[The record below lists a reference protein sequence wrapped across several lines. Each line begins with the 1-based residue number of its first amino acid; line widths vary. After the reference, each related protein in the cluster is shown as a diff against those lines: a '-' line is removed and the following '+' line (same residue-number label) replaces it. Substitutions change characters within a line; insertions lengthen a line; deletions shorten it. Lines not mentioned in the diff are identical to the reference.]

1 MKNYHSLLAR
11 MNRKSLQV
19 SMKGT
24 GMQNGR
30 RKSHIHG
37 TSLDFAD
44 YRIYHPGDDIR
55 QIDWNVYGRTNKPYI
70 KRFQDEKEISVSI
83 LLDATSSMKQVPSKW
98 ELARELAASLAYIT
112 LSHEDRLSFAA
123 VSTKLS
129 FHRKGS
135 VHNKRTFYEIVDMK
149 EQTINESFTQSIISS
164 LSAPS
169 QMIVLITDGLEALS
183 LFEESFKRLKFRNQ
197 PIWLIQLLSET
208 EINPHL
214 SGDIQLVDS
223 ENGKMVDVSLNNS
236 IKTLYKKRLILHNR
250 ELEILCATH
259 GIRYCQI
266 SDKLDI
272 QTIILRELA
281 FTGLVQ

>member
-1 MKNYHSLLAR
+1 MKDYHSLLAK

-19 SMKGT
+19 STKGA

-44 YRIYHPGDDIR
+44 YKIYHPGDDIR

-83 LLDATSSMKQVPSKW
+83 FLDATSSMKQVPSKW

-112 LSHEDRLSFAA
+112 LSHEDRLSFSA
-123 VSTKLS
+123 VSTKLA

-135 VHNKRTFYEIVDMK
+135 VHNKRTFYEIVGGK
-149 EQTINESFTQSIISS
+149 EQTISESFTQSLSS
-164 LSAPS
+164 AITAPT
-169 QMIVLITDGLEALS
+169 QMILLITDGLEALP
-183 LFEESFKRLKFRNQ
+183 LFEESFKRLKYRNQ
-197 PIWLIQLLSET
+197 QIWLIQLLSET
-208 EINPHL
+208 EIYPNL
-214 SGDIQLVDS
+214 SGDIQLIDS
-223 ENGKMVDVSLNNS
+223 ENGKMVDVSLNTS
-236 IKTLYKKRLILHNR
+236 IKNLYKNRLDQHNQA
-250 ELEILCATH
+250 LENLCAKH

-281 FTGLVQ
+281 FAGLVQ

>member
-1 MKNYHSLLAR
+1 MKDYHSLLAR
-11 MNRKSLQV
+11 MNRKSLLV
-19 SMKGT
+19 STKGA

-44 YRIYHPGDDIR
+44 YKIYHPGDDIR

-70 KRFQDEKEISVSI
+70 KRFQDEKEISVS
-83 LLDATSSMKQVPSKW
+83 LFLDATSSMKQIPSKW

-123 VSTKLS
+123 ISTKLA

-135 VHNKRTFYEIVDMK
+135 VHNKRTFYEIVGVK
-149 EQTINESFTQSIISS
+149 EQTVNESFTQSLRSTITT
-164 LSAPS
+164 PT
-169 QMIVLITDGLEALS
+169 QMIILITDGLEKLS
-183 LFEESFKRLKFRNQ
+183 LFEESFKRLKYRNQ
-197 PIWLIQLLSET
+197 QIWLIQLLSER
-208 EINPHL
+208 EINPAF

-223 ENGKMVDVSLNNS
+223 ENGKMVDVSLNTS
-236 IKTLYKKRLILHNR
+236 IKNLYKNRLDQHNQ

-266 SDKLDI
+266 RDKLDI

-281 FTGLVQ
+281 FAGLVQ

>member
-1 MKNYHSLLAR
+1 MKDYHQLLAR
-11 MNRKSLQV
+11 MNRRSLQV
-19 SMKGT
+19 STKGA

-44 YRIYHPGDDIR
+44 YKVYHPGDDIR

-83 LLDATSSMKQVPSKW
+83 FLDATSSMKQVPVKW

-123 VSTKLS
+123 VSTDFS

-135 VHNKRTFYEIVDMK
+135 VHNKRTFYEIVGVRNDT
-149 EQTINESFTQSIISS
+149 QDESFTQSLANS
-164 LSAPS
+164 LTAPT
-169 QMIVLITDGLEALS
+169 QLVILITDGLEPLT
-183 LFEESFKRLKFRNQ
+183 LFEESFKRLKYRNQ
-197 PIWLIQLLSET
+197 QIWLIQLLSET
-208 EINPHL
+208 EINPPF

-223 ENGKMVDVSLNNS
+223 ENGKMVDVSLNPS
-236 IKTLYKKRLILHNR
+236 IKTLYKNRLDDHNDN
-250 ELEILCATH
+250 LEILCATY
-259 GIRYCQI
+259 GIHYCRI

-281 FTGLVQ
+281 FAGLIQ

>member
-11 MNRKSLQV
+11 MNRKRLQV
-19 SMKGT
+19 STKGA

-44 YRIYHPGDDIR
+44 YKIYHPGDDIR

-83 LLDATSSMKQVPSKW
+83 FLDGTASMKQIPSKW

-112 LSHEDRLSFAA
+112 LSHEDRLSFSV
-123 VSTKLS
+123 VSTKHS

-135 VHNKRTFYEIVDMK
+135 VHNKRTFYEIVDVK
-149 EQTINESFTQSIISS
+149 EQTINESFTQSLSS
-164 LSAPS
+164 SIKAPT
-169 QMIVLITDGLEALS
+169 QMIILITDGLEALP
-183 LFEESFKRLKFRNQ
+183 LFEESFKRLKYRNQ
-197 PIWLIQLLSET
+197 QIWLIQLLSES
-208 EINPHL
+208 EIHPNL

-223 ENGKMVDVSLNNS
+223 ENGKTVDVSLNSS
-236 IKTLYKKRLILHNR
+236 IKTLYRKRLDQHNQ
-250 ELEILCATH
+250 ELEVLCATN

>member
-1 MKNYHSLLAR
+1 MKDYHALLAR

-19 SMKGT
+19 LTKGA

-44 YRIYHPGDDIR
+44 YKIYHPGDDIR

-83 LLDATSSMKQVPSKW
+83 FLDTTSSMKQVPSKW

-123 VSTKLS
+123 VSTMLS

-135 VHNKRTFYEIVDMK
+135 VHNKKTFYEIVDVK
-149 EQTINESFTQSIISS
+149 EQTINESFTKS
-164 LSAPS
+164 LSSSITAPT
-169 QMIVLITDGLEALS
+169 QLIVLITDGLEALS
-183 LFEESFKRLKFRNQ
+183 LFEESFKRLNRRNQ
-197 PIWLIQLLSET
+197 QVWLIQLLSET
-208 EINPHL
+208 EINPNL

-223 ENGKMVDVSLNNS
+223 ENGKMVDVSLNSS
-236 IKTLYKKRLILHNR
+236 IKTLYKKRLNQHNQK
-250 ELEILCATH
+250 LEILCATH
-259 GIRYCQI
+259 GIHYCQI

-281 FTGLVQ
+281 FAGLVQ

>member
-1 MKNYHSLLAR
+1 MKDYHSLLAR
-11 MNRKSLQV
+11 MNRKSLQAAT
-19 SMKGT
+19 KGA

-44 YRIYHPGDDIR
+44 YKIYHPGDDIR

-70 KRFQDEKEISVSI
+70 KRFQDEKEISVS
-83 LLDATSSMKQVPSKW
+83 LFLDATSSMKQVSSKW

-123 VSTKLS
+123 VATKLA

-135 VHNKRTFYEIVDMK
+135 VHNKRTFYEIVGFG
-149 EQTINESFTQSIISS
+149 EQAINESFTQSLIGSIT
-164 LSAPS
+164 APR
-169 QMIVLITDGLEALS
+169 QMIILITDGLEELS
-183 LFEESFKRLKFRNQ
+183 LFEECFKRLKYRNQ
-197 PIWLIQLLSET
+197 QIWLIQLLSET
-208 EINPHL
+208 ELYPNL

-223 ENGKMVDVSLNNS
+223 ENGKMVDVSLTSS
-236 IKTLYKKRLILHNR
+236 IKDLYKNRLDQHNQ

-259 GIRYCQI
+259 GIRYCQV

-272 QTIILRELA
+272 QTIVLRELTFA
-281 FTGLVQ
+281 GLVQ

>member
-1 MKNYHSLLAR
+1 MKDYHSLLAR

-19 SMKGT
+19 STKGA
-24 GMQNGR
+24 GLQNGR

-44 YRIYHPGDDIR
+44 YKIYHPGDDIR

-83 LLDATSSMKQVPSKW
+83 YLDATSSMKQIPSKW

-112 LSHEDRLSFAA
+112 LSHEDRLSFSA
-123 VSTKLS
+123 VSTKLA

-135 VHNKRTFYEIVDMK
+135 VHNKITFYEIVAVK
-149 EQTINESFTQSIISS
+149 EQTIHESFTQS
-164 LSAPS
+164 LSNAITTPT
-169 QMIVLITDGLEALS
+169 QMIILITDGLEKLS
-183 LFEESFKRLKFRNQ
+183 LFEESFKRLKYRNQ
-197 PIWLIQLLSET
+197 QIWLIQLLSET
-208 EINPHL
+208 EINPNL
-214 SGDIQLVDS
+214 SGDIQLIDS
-223 ENGKMVDVSLNNS
+223 ENGKMVDVSLNTS
-236 IKTLYKKRLILHNR
+236 IKNLYKNRLDQHNQA
-250 ELEILCATH
+250 LEILCATH

-281 FTGLVQ
+281 FAGLVQ

>member
-1 MKNYHSLLAR
+1 MKDYHSLLAR

-19 SMKGT
+19 STKGA

-44 YRIYHPGDDIR
+44 YKIYHPGDDIR

-83 LLDATSSMKQVPSKW
+83 FLDATSSMKQVPSKW

-123 VSTKLS
+123 VATNLA

-135 VHNKRTFYEIVDMK
+135 VHNKRTFYEIIGIS
-149 EQTINESFTQSIISS
+149 EPAIHESFTQSLSSTLTAPTQLII
-164 LSAPS
+164 L
-169 QMIVLITDGLEALS
+169 LTDGLEALS
-183 LFEESFKRLKFRNQ
+183 LFAESFKRLTYRNQ
-197 PIWLIQLLSET
+197 QIWLIQLLSET
-208 EINPHL
+208 ELYPNV
-214 SGDIQLVDS
+214 SGDVQLVDS
-223 ENGKMVDVSLNNS
+223 ENGKMVD
-236 IKTLYKKRLILHNR
+236 
-250 ELEILCATH
+250 
-259 GIRYCQI
+259 
-266 SDKLDI
+266 
-272 QTIILRELA
+272 
-281 FTGLVQ
+281 

>member
-1 MKNYHSLLAR
+1 MKDYHQLLAR
-11 MNRKSLQV
+11 MNRRSLQV
-19 SMKGT
+19 STKGA

-44 YRIYHPGDDIR
+44 YKIYHPGDDIR

-83 LLDATSSMKQVPSKW
+83 FLDATSSMKQVLVKW

-123 VSTKLS
+123 VSTDFS

-135 VHNKRTFYEIVDMK
+135 VHNKRTFYEIVGVRNDT
-149 EQTINESFTQSIISS
+149 QDESFTQS
-164 LSAPS
+164 LANALTAPT
-169 QMIVLITDGLEALS
+169 QLVILITDGLEPLT
-183 LFEESFKRLKFRNQ
+183 LFEESFKRLKYRNQ
-197 PIWLIQLLSET
+197 QIWLIQLLSET
-208 EINPHL
+208 EINPPF

-223 ENGKMVDVSLNNS
+223 ENGKMVDVSLNPS
-236 IKTLYKKRLILHNR
+236 IKTLYKNRLDHHNDN
-250 ELEILCATH
+250 LEILCATY
-259 GIRYCQI
+259 GIRYCRI

-281 FTGLVQ
+281 FAGLIQ